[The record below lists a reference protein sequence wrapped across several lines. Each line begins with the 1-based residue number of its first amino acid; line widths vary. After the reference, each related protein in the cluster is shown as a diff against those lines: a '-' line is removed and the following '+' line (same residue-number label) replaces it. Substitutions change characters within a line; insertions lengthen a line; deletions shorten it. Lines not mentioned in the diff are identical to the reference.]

1 MDDAISCIF
10 YQGRS
15 VGPSDTDFS
24 AVDRNGY
31 PLNGGA
37 SFRRRL
43 RDFYEGGVMNPD
55 CLEYRL
61 TETERRTFNETGLL
75 TIEDALSAAQ
85 VDELTALTDAIF
97 ERRLSDGHD
106 PHSSL
111 FYPNFVP
118 DSPLFADLVDYERVL
133 PKVWG
138 ILGWNIYLYHA
149 HLIVTPPSG
158 KTKDDKTF
166 GWHQDSG
173 RVNVEME
180 SHPRPRLSLKVAY
193 FLSDT
198 SEPDRGNFWVIPGSH
213 LNDTINRP
221 ENGVGQPAGAVPVL
235 AKPGSAVFFDRRLW
249 HTASPNWSNIT
260 RKVLF
265 YGYGY
270 RWIRTKDD
278 MTVQDLWEQSDPV
291 RRQML
296 GWGVNCN
303 GHFSPT
309 DDDVPLRVWLREQSP
324 EEAS

>member
-1 MDDAISCIF
+1 
-10 YQGRS
+10 
-15 VGPSDTDFS
+15 
-24 AVDRNGY
+24 
-31 PLNGGA
+31 
-37 SFRRRL
+37 
-43 RDFYEGGVMNPD
+43 MNPS
-55 CLEYRL
+55 CLNYRL
-61 TETERRTFNETGLL
+61 TDAEKKTFNETGLL
-75 TIEDALSAAQ
+75 TVENALPPDSVA
-85 VDELTALTDAIF
+85 ELTRLTDDIF
-97 ERRLSDGHD
+97 EARLAAGHD

-111 FYPNFVP
+111 FYPNFVVDDP
-118 DSPLFADLVDYERVL
+118 RFADLVDYEKIL

-158 KTKDDKTF
+158 KPKDNKTF

-198 SEPDRGNFWVIPGSH
+198 GEPDRGNFWVIPGSH
-213 LNDTINRP
+213 LRDNLERP
-221 ENGVGQPAGAVPVL
+221 EDGVGQPEGAVPVL

-249 HTASPNWSNIT
+249 HTASPNWSDVT

-278 MTVQDLWEQSDPV
+278 MTVQHLWEKSDPV
-291 RRQML
+291 RRQLL

-303 GHFSPT
+303 GHFSPS
-309 DDDVPLRVWLREQSP
+309 DEDVPLRVWLREHSP
-324 EEAS
+324 EDAK